1 MVGDQRRYV
10 AFGLGGGRFERENM
24 FERYTEKARR
34 VIFFA
39 RYEASQFGSPY
50 IETEH
55 LLLGLLREDKALTNR
70 FLRSHA
76 SVESIRK
83 QVEGHTTIREKVST
97 SVDLPLSNE
106 CKRVLAYAAEE
117 AERLSHRHIGTEHL
131 LLGLLREEKC
141 FAAEF
146 LHDRGLR
153 LSAGGEELA
162 GTAQEKAQ
170 PQRQRESSL
179 LAEFSR
185 DLTQAA
191 QDTQLDPL
199 VGRDGE
205 VDRVIQILC
214 RRTKNNPVLIGEPG
228 VGKTAIV
235 EGLAQRIADGEVPS
249 FLADKRILALP
260 LSLIVAGTKYRGQF
274 EERLKTIMKELMESQ
289 NSIIFIDELH
299 TLVGAGSAEGSLD
312 GAHILKP
319 ALSRGEIQ
327 CIGATTPA
335 EYRKSIEK
343 DRSLERRFQ
352 AVKVP
357 PPNEVDAIKILF
369 GIKERYEKFH
379 AVTYTDEAINFSVSH
394 SNRYIPDRFLPDKAI
409 DLIDEAGARVKL
421 RQTTLPEELTEVQKR
436 IKFIVHRMENAIA
449 NHEFEKARFYSDE
462 ERKER
467 ENLRALR
474 EKYHPDE
481 SSTGVVGREDIEDV
495 VSRWTG
501 VPITSI
507 KEEETQKLLRIE
519 EELHKRIISQD
530 KAISARARAIRRSR
544 AGLKSPN
551 RPIGS
556 FLFLGP
562 TGVGKTEVAR
572 TLAQFMFGSEKAL
585 VRFDMSEFMEKHSV
599 SKLIGSPPGY
609 VGYEEGG
616 QLTERVKR
624 APYSVVLLDE
634 IEKAHPDVFN
644 ILLQVFEDGQLTDG
658 LGNTVDFKNV
668 ILIMT
673 SNIGARHLMKREGLG
688 FQSSKEDMVS
698 EKVEDLVKGEVK
710 RTFNP
715 EFLNRVDE
723 IILFMALSETDL
735 IQILELMVSQLNQ
748 NLAQRSITVTVADE
762 AKKWILNQTLT
773 DRSYGARP
781 LRRALQKYIEDPLSE
796 ALIQGTITTRPAFIE
811 VFLEDNKLYYRPVDA
826 EKAEGVLLYE
836 S

>member
-1 MVGDQRRYV
+1 
-10 AFGLGGGRFERENM
+10 M

-83 QVEGHTTIREKVST
+83 QIEGHTTIREKVST

-117 AERLSHRHIGTEHL
+117 AERLSHKHIGTEHL

-141 FAAEF
+141 FAAEI
-146 LHDRGLR
+146 LHERGLKLLQIR
-153 LSAGGEELA
+153 EELA
-162 GTAQEKAQ
+162 RAAQDKA
-170 PQRQRESSL
+170 PPSQRNRESSL

-191 QDTQLDPL
+191 MDNQLDPL
-199 VGRDGE
+199 VGRDQE
-205 VDRVIQILC
+205 LERVVQILC

-235 EGLAQRIADGEVPS
+235 EGLAQRISDGDVPS
-249 FLADKRILALP
+249 FLADKRVLALD

-274 EERLKTIMKELMESQ
+274 EERLKTIMKELMENQ

-312 GAHILKP
+312 AANILKP

-357 PPNEVDAIKILF
+357 PPNEEDAIKIIM
-369 GIKERYEKFH
+369 GIKDRYEKFH
-379 AVTYTDEAINFSVSH
+379 AVSYTDASINFAVAH

-421 RQTTLPEELTEVQKR
+421 RQTSLPDEITEVQKR

-474 EKYHPDE
+474 DKYHLDD
-481 SSTGVVGREDIEDV
+481 STAGIVGREDIEDV

-507 KEEETQKLLRIE
+507 KEEETQKLLRVE
-519 EELHKRIISQD
+519 EELHKRVISQD
-530 KAISARARAIRRSR
+530 KAISALSRAIRRSR

-562 TGVGKTEVAR
+562 TGVGKTEMAR
-572 TLAQFMFGSEKAL
+572 TLAQFLFGSEKSL
-585 VRFDMSEFMEKHSV
+585 IRFDMSEFMEKHSV

-624 APYSVVLLDE
+624 SPYSVVLLDE

-658 LGNTVDFKNV
+658 LGNTVDFKNT
-668 ILIMT
+668 IIIMT
-673 SNIGARHLMKREGLG
+673 SNIGARHLQRKQGLG
-688 FQSSKEDMVS
+688 FQSDREDLVMD
-698 EKVEDLVKGEVK
+698 KIEDLVKNEVK

-715 EFLNRVDE
+715 EFLNRLDE
-723 IILFMALSETDL
+723 VIIFMSLSDADL
-735 IQILELMVSQLNQ
+735 IQILELLVQQLNA
-748 NLAQRSITVTVADE
+748 NLMQKAITISVTEE
-762 AKKWILNQTLT
+762 AKKWILEKTLI

-781 LRRALQKYIEDPLSE
+781 LRRALQRYVEDPLSE
-796 ALIQGTITTRPAFIE
+796 ALIAGGIAERPAFLE
-811 VFLEDNKLYYRPVDA
+811 VYLENNQLFYRPVGDVGEDKMA
-826 EKAEGVLLYE
+826 GVLLF
-836 S
+836 SN

>member
-1 MVGDQRRYV
+1 
-10 AFGLGGGRFERENM
+10 M

-83 QVEGHTTIREKVST
+83 QIEGHTTIREKVST

-117 AERLSHRHIGTEHL
+117 AERLSHKHIGTEHL

-141 FAAEF
+141 FAAEI
-146 LHDRGLR
+146 LMERGLR
-153 LSAGGEELA
+153 LPTIREELQRTTQEKPAAQQGSGKQGRAQQQGGGGE
-162 GTAQEKAQ
+162 Q
-170 PQRQRESSL
+170 SM

-191 QDTQLDPL
+191 MDQQLDPL
-199 VGRDGE
+199 VGRDTE

-235 EGLAQRIADGEVPS
+235 EGLAQKIADGEVPS
-249 FLADKRILALP
+249 FLADKRVLSLD

-274 EERLKTIMKELMESQ
+274 EERLKTIMKELMENQ
-289 NSIIFIDELH
+289 NSIVFIDELH

-312 GAHILKP
+312 AANILKP

-335 EYRKSIEK
+335 EFRKSIEK

-357 PPNEVDAIKILF
+357 PPNEEDAIKIIM
-369 GIKERYEKFH
+369 GIKDKYEKFH
-379 AVTYTDEAINFSVSH
+379 AVSYTDEAITYSVTH
-394 SNRYIPDRFLPDKAI
+394 SSRYIPDRFLPDKAI

-421 RQTTLPEELTEVQKR
+421 RQTTLPDELTEVQKR

-474 EKYHPDE
+474 DKYHLDD
-481 SSTGVVGREDIEDV
+481 SSSGIVTKEDIEDV

-501 VPITSI
+501 VPINSL
-507 KEEETQKLLRIE
+507 KEEEMSKLMRVE
-519 EELHKRIISQD
+519 EELHKRVISQE
-530 KAISARARAIRRSR
+530 KAISALSRAIRRSR
-544 AGLKSPN
+544 AGLKNPA

-562 TGVGKTEVAR
+562 TGVGKTEMAR
-572 TLAQFMFGSEKAL
+572 TLAQFLFGSDKSL
-585 VRFDMSEFMEKHSV
+585 IRFDMSEFMEKHSI

-624 APYSVVLLDE
+624 SPYSVVLLDE

-644 ILLQVFEDGQLTDG
+644 LLLQVFEDGHLTDG
-658 LGNTVDFKNV
+658 LGNTVDFKNT

-673 SNIGARHLMKREGLG
+673 SNIGAKHLMKREGLG
-688 FQSSKEDMVS
+688 FASNKEEIVLEKMEEMV
-698 EKVEDLVKGEVK
+698 KAEVK

-715 EFLNRVDE
+715 EFINRLDE
-723 IILFMALSETDL
+723 IIVFTSLSDADL
-735 IQILELMVSQLNQ
+735 MQILELLVQ
-748 NLAQRSITVTVADE
+748 NLNTNLVHKAITISVNDE
-762 AKKWILNQTLT
+762 AKKWILDKTLV

-781 LRRALQKYIEDPLSE
+781 LRRALQRYVEDPLSE
-796 ALIQGTITTRPAFIE
+796 ALIAGQITARPAFLE
-811 VFLEDNKLYYRPVDA
+811 VYLSGDKLFYRPVA
-826 EKAEGVLLYE
+826 QEGDEQMEGAALAIV
-836 S
+836 